1 MILEFKH
8 RKMLWHVKHQ
18 GWSNY
23 KVVGMTI
30 KIHKLLKLMEGYV
43 LKNNNNNE
51 YTYRLQLE
59 RENIEIAYIT

>member
-1 MILEFKH
+1 
-8 RKMLWHVKHQ
+8 
-18 GWSNY
+18 
-23 KVVGMTI
+23 
-30 KIHKLLKLMEGYV
+30 MEGYV